1 MHTINQVVMSQLREI
16 DIHTYIL
23 YISDEP
29 EPEFSSSSRA
39 EMGHFN
45 FRTETELDFFLYSL
59 IVRFLDP
66 EKNVLMEIPTIRGFF
81 IVRILKK
88 EIFESKEHRK

>member
-1 MHTINQVVMSQLREI
+1 MSQLREI

-45 FRTETELDFFLYSL
+45 FRTETELDFFFFIFSNL
-59 IVRFLDP
+59 RFLAP
-66 EKNVLMEIPTIRGFF
+66 R
-81 IVRILKK
+81 KK
-88 EIFESKEHRK
+88 RTNGNQHYLRSFYGMNS